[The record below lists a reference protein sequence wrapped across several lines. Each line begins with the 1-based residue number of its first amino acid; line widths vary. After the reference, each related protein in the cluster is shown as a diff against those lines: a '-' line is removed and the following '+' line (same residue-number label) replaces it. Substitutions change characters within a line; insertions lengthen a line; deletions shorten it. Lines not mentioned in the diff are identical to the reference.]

1 MAETQEVM
9 PASDHLRKVVY
20 WHDNQVA
27 ITFLSPEPISLGPKK
42 IIQSLHL
49 DRLNAF
55 LNSKGFNL
63 TSFGEHDVPHPGS
76 PDEDEEPGETLV
88 QEGIEVLGK
97 GIKAIEEGIEALGE
111 KIGEL
116 GQAIIDRVEQK
127 GDDESHDGDDNENK
141 GLNSTVG
148 KYLFASDSHT
158 FVISFFHVGRTNGGE
173 GDSTVEIVNLLNNPS
188 TETTLKEQDVP
199 DFTAMPN
206 WLNGGTNAVP
216 DLITHGCPVDPPFP
230 VSEPCDTGRWTI
242 TLQELIPG
250 SLQDAQGAGVR
261 VFILDTLPA
270 KEQIKAASE
279 GDSANGVVGAGNN
292 NLLLKDLV
300 TDIVDA
306 PPFNAPPPGINY
318 NYQTLSNPLDDPNQN
333 PPLTGKDI
341 YERLVGFPVVDHG
354 LFIAGI
360 VRDLAP
366 KATIECV
373 RVLNDFG
380 VGDTTTL
387 TDTLKM
393 ILERKLDLHD
403 LKNQPIVINMSL
415 VATPADEDIIKFG
428 FDKNAIDKVRAGLA
442 VPLKALSDP
451 HLGVVFAASSGND
464 SSPTDPMNMSGC
476 RYGPRYPAAF
486 AYDTANLVPNMIP
499 VGAVDKD
506 GNPASYSNYPGPS
519 GIATYGGS
527 LLIPKE
533 PLGSPHTVTHVQV
546 PIDALLGVYSS
557 TLYPALSKDDTAP
570 RQSPPP
576 PDYPEYAA
584 PNPNAWAYWSGTSFA
599 TPIISVLAARIL
611 ELMSSG
617 VLPSNTNLPQA
628 VLAAAGEQTT
638 LWTRL
643 PGGEDGMCSGESY
656 GPLIMAAQACQ
667 AVEEVDIEGV
677 SVVVEEQN

>member
-1 MAETQEVM
+1 MAETQEVTPM
-9 PASDHLRKVVY
+9 SDELPRVIY
-20 WHDNQVA
+20 WLDNQVT
-27 ITFLSPEPISLGPKK
+27 ITFLSPEPISLGPER

-55 LNSKGFNL
+55 LNSYNFNL
-63 TSFGEHDVPHPGS
+63 TSFGENDVPHPVS
-76 PDEDEEPGETLV
+76 SEEDDGEEPGEPLV

-97 GIKAIEEGIEALGE
+97 GIKAIGEGIEALGE
-111 KIGEL
+111 KIEEL
-116 GQAIIDRVEQK
+116 GQAIIDRAEQK
-127 GDDESHDGDDNENK
+127 GDHESHDGDDDENK

-148 KYLFASDSHT
+148 KYLFASGSNT
-158 FVISFFHVGRTNGGE
+158 FVVSFFHVERTNGDE

-188 TETTLKEQDVP
+188 TEATLKEQDVP

-206 WLNGGTNAVP
+206 WTNGGTQVP
-216 DLITHGCPVDPPFP
+216 DFVTHGCPVDPPFP
-230 VSEPCDTGRWTI
+230 VSESCEAGRWTI
-242 TLQELIPG
+242 TLQQLIPG

-270 KEQIKAASE
+270 EEQIKAASE
-279 GDSANGVVGAGNN
+279 GDPAHGVVGAGNN

-318 NYQTLSNPLDDPNQN
+318 HYQTLSDPLDDPNQN

-380 VGDTTTL
+380 VGDTTML
-387 TDTLKM
+387 TDTLQM
-393 ILERKLDLHD
+393 ILQRKSDPNDLQ
-403 LKNQPIVINMSL
+403 NQPIVINMSL
-415 VATPADEDIIKFG
+415 VATPADADIVQLG
-428 FDKNAIDKVRAGLA
+428 FNPSDIDKARAGLA
-442 VPLKALSDP
+442 VPLKALSD
-451 HLGVVFAASSGND
+451 LGVVFAASSGND
-464 SSPTDPMNMSGC
+464 SAPIDPMNMSGC

-486 AYDTANLVPNMIP
+486 VYSDPNTVPNNYVPTMIP

-506 GNPASYSNYPGPS
+506 GNAASYSNYPGTS
-519 GIATYGGS
+519 GIATYAGS
-527 LLIPKE
+527 LLNPQE
-533 PLGSPHTVTHVQV
+533 SLGTPHDVTHPVV
-546 PIDALLGVYSS
+546 PIDALRGVYSS
-557 TLYPALSKDDTAP
+557 TLYPRLSKDDTAP
-570 RQSPPP
+570 SKSPPP
-576 PDYPEYAA
+576 PDYPEYPT

-617 VLPSNTNLPQA
+617 VLPSNTNVPQA
-628 VLAAAGEQTT
+628 VIAAAGEQTT

-643 PGGEDGMCSGESY
+643 QPDANGMCNSEDCTSEEDCIS
-656 GPLIMAAQACQ
+656 GPLIMAIQECQ
-667 AVEEVDIEGV
+667 PTL
-677 SVVVEEQN
+677 Q